1 MFWIFAPRQAERHC
15 QHFCT
20 WKYDATRSSRQLTHG
35 FLSHRDKT
43 DSWIFQCLV
52 PIHQLY
58 LDCSNWPFCILGTL
72 CFSSYDSLHILYK
85 EKLNPTVESFLSYFL
100 TIYGPF
106 WTFYNQLSIWFPLN
120 NNNPLEEEL
129 RRSSKELLKL
139 APPHHLWY
147 VAKEDGIDKKC
158 KSSVLCSSI
167 PTTIGNPGAKKV
179 QQHLLLWINDD
190 LLKTGFLL

>member
-58 LDCSNWPFCILGTL
+58 LDCFNWPFCILRTL

-190 LLKTGFLL
+190 LLKTRFLL

>member
-1 MFWIFAPRQAERHC
+1 MIPYTFY
-15 QHFCT
+15 T
-20 WKYDATRSSRQLTHG
+20 K
-35 FLSHRDKT
+35 
-43 DSWIFQCLV
+43 
-52 PIHQLY
+52 
-58 LDCSNWPFCILGTL
+58 
-72 CFSSYDSLHILYK
+72 K
-85 EKLNPTVESFLSYFL
+85 ELKPTVESFLSYFL

-167 PTTIGNPGAKKV
+167 PTTIGNPGAKKSPTA
-179 QQHLLLWINDD
+179 LAPLN
-190 LLKTGFLL
+190 KR

>member
-1 MFWIFAPRQAERHC
+1 MSGPYPPFVFRLFQWAPSVFWGH
-15 QHFCT
+15 
-20 WKYDATRSSRQLTHG
+20 YV
-35 FLSHRDKT
+35 SHLM
-43 DSWIFQCLV
+43 I
-52 PIHQLY
+52 LY
-58 LDCSNWPFCILGTL
+58 
-72 CFSSYDSLHILYK
+72 ILYK

-147 VAKEDGIDKKC
+147 VAKEDGIDKKM
-158 KSSVLCSSI
+158 
-167 PTTIGNPGAKKV
+167 
-179 QQHLLLWINDD
+179 
-190 LLKTGFLL
+190 

>member
-1 MFWIFAPRQAERHC
+1 MI
-15 QHFCT
+15 
-20 WKYDATRSSRQLTHG
+20 
-35 FLSHRDKT
+35 
-43 DSWIFQCLV
+43 
-52 PIHQLY
+52 LY
-58 LDCSNWPFCILGTL
+58 
-72 CFSSYDSLHILYK
+72 ILYK

-120 NNNPLEEEL
+120 NNNNPLEEEL

-158 KSSVLCSSI
+158 KSSMLCVVVFQQLLETLGQKKSNSTCSSE
-167 PTTIGNPGAKKV
+167 
-179 QQHLLLWINDD
+179 
-190 LLKTGFLL
+190 

>member
-1 MFWIFAPRQAERHC
+1 MNFPKSGPYPAIVFRLFQLAPSVFWGH
-15 QHFCT
+15 
-20 WKYDATRSSRQLTHG
+20 YV
-35 FLSHRDKT
+35 SHLM
-43 DSWIFQCLV
+43 I
-52 PIHQLY
+52 LY
-58 LDCSNWPFCILGTL
+58 
-72 CFSSYDSLHILYK
+72 ILYK

-158 KSSVLCSSI
+158 KSSMLCSSI

-179 QQHLLLWINDD
+179 QQHLLL
-190 LLKTGFLL
+190 

>member
-58 LDCSNWPFCILGTL
+58 LDCSNWLLLYFGDTMFIIIWS
-72 CFSSYDSLHILYK
+72 FYILYK